1 MTKPRPKHA
10 KKPLGTIKADPHLD
24 PKLEE
29 FYKREGVKKK

>member
-1 MTKPRPKHA
+1 MSKPKPKP
-10 KKPLGTIKADPHLD
+10 KPLGTIKADPHLD